1 MDSVGDI
8 IPFAK
13 EMVNQRPSKCLL
25 KVYVLGSSLAM
36 LGAVGGVVE
45 TLLQAFSEQERVE
58 DPPAGRI
65 MGGKIKNEKKKTKM
79 TLTSTTVHPETSATA
94 KAVLLRGTANRSHAS

>member
-13 EMVNQRPSKCLL
+13 EMVNQRPSKCML

-45 TLLQAFSEQERVE
+45 TLLQAFSEQQRVE
-58 DPPAGRI
+58 DPELI
-65 MGGKIKNEKKKTKM
+65 MEEKMTREKKKKKTW
-79 TLTSTTVHPETSATA
+79 TSTSVHPEMKTTA
-94 KAVLLRGTANRSHAS
+94 KVVHLRGSANRSHAS

>member
-36 LGAVGGVVE
+36 LGAVGGMVE

-58 DPPAGRI
+58 DAPAELI
-65 MGGKIKNEKKKTKM
+65 TEGKIKNEKKKKKT
-79 TLTSTTVHPETSATA
+79 TLTSTPVHPEARTSA

>member
-1 MDSVGDI
+1 MDSVGEI

-13 EMVNQRPSKCLL
+13 EMVNQRPSKCML

-45 TLLQAFSEQERVE
+45 TLLQAFSEQEMAE
-58 DPPAGRI
+58 DPPAELIVEGEMKRD
-65 MGGKIKNEKKKTKM
+65 KKRKKTWAS
-79 TLTSTTVHPETSATA
+79 TSVHPEMRTTA
-94 KAVLLRGTANRSHAS
+94 KVVHLRGSANRSHAS